1 MSGVQFPPG
10 PPIMSK
16 KFKLVLLI
24 RFLGYF
30 VFFLGVASFV
40 FVFGPI
46 AQAEIGFRKD
56 QLLGVRRT
64 VSPTVI
70 TSAGAQTAPEGT
82 SGFGDINASTEFITP
97 TDTNFSIVIEKLNA
111 NAKVVANVDP
121 GNEREYS
128 AALARGVAHAKGTN
142 FPGEKGN
149 IYLFSHSTDAPW
161 NIVRFNAIFYLLREL
176 EPGDRVVMF
185 YQDKRYDYII
195 YDKVIADPND
205 VSYLT
210 NKYDA
215 SVLTLQTCDPPG
227 TLFKRL
233 IVRAKLA
240 GS

>member
-1 MSGVQFPPG
+1 
-10 PPIMSK
+10 MSK
-16 KFKLVLLI
+16 RFKLVLLI

-30 VFFLGVASFV
+30 IFFVGVASFV

-46 AQAEIGFRKD
+46 AQVELGFRKD
-56 QLLGVRRT
+56 QLLGVRR
-64 VSPTVI
+64 VVAPTVV
-70 TSAGAQTAPEGT
+70 TSAGTQEAPSGST
-82 SGFGDINASTEFITP
+82 GFGDINASSDIITP
-97 TDTNFSIVIEKLNA
+97 VDTSFSIVIEKLNA

-121 GNEREYS
+121 GNEKEYS
-128 AALARGVAHAKGTN
+128 AALAYGVAHAKGTN

-176 EPGDRVVMF
+176 NPGDRVVVF
-185 YQDKRYDYII
+185 YQDKRYDYIV
-195 YDKVIADPND
+195 YDKTIADPND
-205 VSYLT
+205 VSFLT
-210 NKYDA
+210 NQYDA

-233 IVRAKLA
+233 IVRARLA